1 MKSVCIHNGTVLGG
15 YAVMENHT
23 ILLEDGKISGVFSR
37 QQFEQKRIP
46 SDTQYIDA
54 DGAWIAPGFID
65 THIHGY
71 GGFGTDDAMFDE
83 YNVKDAQDSM
93 IQLSR
98 LLVKSGVTAFNPTVY
113 PAVKDTMTGAIAKIA
128 SVMGKEDG
136 ARIMGL
142 HLEGPFL
149 SLEKPGV
156 MRLGTIYPVDLD
168 CMEQFWNAAEGHIIN
183 MTVAPELENM
193 SRLAGYCNNR
203 GIILQAGHTNASYE
217 EIIQGMQ
224 MGIFHCTHLFNAMRR
239 MEQRNPNAVEAI
251 LSHSE
256 MSCELIPDGIHV
268 HPGLIKL
275 IAQIKPADKI
285 VMVTDSLRCTGQNTG
300 ILYANGDTMV
310 YKDSVFRRIE
320 DDIIGGS
327 AITMI
332 QGIKNLV
339 QFGFSVEN
347 AVKAAS
353 LNPARAMGYSNKG
366 IIAAGKDAD
375 ITIFDKDFIVRSV
388 IAGGELKF
396 KG

>member
-1 MKSVCIHNGTVLGG
+1 
-15 YAVMENHT
+15 MENHSV
-23 ILLEDGKISGVFSR
+23 LVEDGRIAGIFSR
-37 QQFEQKRIP
+37 QHFEQKRIP
-46 SDTQYIDA
+46 SDAEYIDA
-54 DGAWIAPGFID
+54 DGAWIVPGFID

-71 GGFGTDDAMFDE
+71 GGYGTDDYMFDE
-83 YNVKDAQDSM
+83 YNIKDLQDSL

-98 LLVKSGVTAFNPTVY
+98 LLLKNGVTAFNPTVY
-113 PAVKDTMTGAIAKIA
+113 PAEKDTMTRTIAKIA
-128 SVMGKEDG
+128 SLMGKEDG

-156 MRLGTIYPVDLD
+156 MNPGTIYPVDLD

-183 MTVAPELENM
+183 MTVAPELENIG
-193 SRLAGYCNNR
+193 RLAGYCNNR

-217 EIIQGMQ
+217 GIIQGMQ

-251 LSHSE
+251 LSHCE

-275 IAQIKPADKI
+275 IANIKPADKI
-285 VMVTDSLRCTGQNTG
+285 VMVTDSLRCTDQKIGT
-300 ILYANGDTMV
+300 LYANGDTMA
-310 YKDSVFRRIE
+310 YKDGVFKRIK

-353 LNPARAMGYSNKG
+353 CNPARAMGYYNKG
-366 IIAAGKDAD
+366 MIAIGKDAD
-375 ITIFDKDFIVRSV
+375 ITVFDKDFIIRSV

-396 KG
+396 